1 MISILQSNTP
11 GFFYLSLNIIP
22 AILLISLFLLR
33 EKNKEPITMV
43 LSTFALTYI
52 IIIPLDLLI
61 AIVDPFLVSYFDNQ
75 HFYSLDAFF
84 RAAFLEEF
92 LKFSIIFLFVYKST
106 YFDEISDG
114 VIYGL
119 TVGLGYAV
127 AENYN
132 YLIYDYYG
140 LEPMIKFIE
149 NRWWALTGHVSLG
162 IIMGILIAKS
172 RLVKFKK
179 NIILS
184 LSLVV
189 PIFLHGLHNYT
200 FSSKILFENY
210 VDYYI
215 FGFDIIL
222 IIGCLIFL
230 PKLETYK
237 FKYETTNSLYKD
249 FAKISLVGC
258 IFSLLIAIIFGFIN

>member
-1 MISILQSNTP
+1 
-11 GFFYLSLNIIP
+11 
-22 AILLISLFLLR
+22 
-33 EKNKEPITMV
+33 
-43 LSTFALTYI
+43 
-52 IIIPLDLLI
+52 
-61 AIVDPFLVSYFDNQ
+61 
-75 HFYSLDAFF
+75 
-84 RAAFLEEF
+84 
-92 LKFSIIFLFVYKST
+92 
-106 YFDEISDG
+106 
-114 VIYGL
+114 
-119 TVGLGYAV
+119 
-127 AENYN
+127 
-132 YLIYDYYG
+132 
-140 LEPMIKFIE
+140 MIKFIE

-200 FSSKILFENY
+200 FSSKILFDNY

-249 FAKISLVGC
+249 FAKISLVGF

>member
-1 MISILQSNTP
+1 
-11 GFFYLSLNIIP
+11 
-22 AILLISLFLLR
+22 
-33 EKNKEPITMV
+33 
-43 LSTFALTYI
+43 
-52 IIIPLDLLI
+52 
-61 AIVDPFLVSYFDNQ
+61 
-75 HFYSLDAFF
+75 
-84 RAAFLEEF
+84 
-92 LKFSIIFLFVYKST
+92 
-106 YFDEISDG
+106 
-114 VIYGL
+114 
-119 TVGLGYAV
+119 
-127 AENYN
+127 
-132 YLIYDYYG
+132 
-140 LEPMIKFIE
+140 MIKFIE

-184 LSLVV
+184 LSLVI

-200 FSSKILFENY
+200 FDSKILLENY